1 MTRSPPNSLRMLAT
15 SSLSDE
21 SWFRSAFMIDNF
33 GNSTC
38 SDEEEDEDDSGDNEG
53 LGKDDDDDDDA
64 CGDKAS
70 DEGALL
76 YVAM

>member
-1 MTRSPPNSLRMLAT
+1 
-15 SSLSDE
+15 
-21 SWFRSAFMIDNF
+21 MIDNF

-38 SDEEEDEDDSGDNEG
+38 SDEEEEDEDDSGDNEG